1 VPPQQ
6 QPDTGQRIKIMYLF
20 AASATNSNDGKIQL
34 ALSFRDDNW
43 KTFMAALEISGYYG
57 DTPEQF
63 AETLRNLADMLVD
76 DYKKSSAA

>member
-1 VPPQQ
+1 
-6 QPDTGQRIKIMYLF
+6 MYLF
-20 AASATNSNDGKIQL
+20 AASATNSNEGQIQL

-43 KTFMAALEISGYYG
+43 KVFSASLEITGYYG

-63 AETLRNLADMLVD
+63 AETLRNLADMLVA